1 MFVIIIDTH
10 VMHRR
15 LGHTAMACP
24 LRRRVLPFEVWEA
37 RRQSRLWGLPVG
49 RGQRVGVELREGRER
64 KPGVQA
70 RMFARPPRP
79 LYDLGIT
86 PPERIKRWK
95 PLDELI
101 EATCPD
107 ARTEAA
113 AMQAED
119 AQIETLEPGC
129 DERLAVLVDR
139 IQLADYAAE
148 RARAQ
153 GPGQAVT
160 VLLVLAG
167 IIATVFA
174 LGGYVGGQW
183 WWPLATLAA
192 AALVVKTVHR
202 ACVGGRA
209 VARAV
214 IGPVLGESLA
224 PLAPTDAEL
233 TEALSLAKA
242 DRSDAARSIGDK
254 GPMLLRPA
262 ERAMAA

>member
-1 MFVIIIDTH
+1 MFIIIIDTH

-15 LGHTAMACP
+15 IGHAAMACP
-24 LRRRVLPFEVWEA
+24 LRRRAMPFEVWEA

-49 RGQRVGVELREGRER
+49 RGQRIGLELRDGRER
-64 KPGVQA
+64 KPGVPT

-79 LYDLGIT
+79 MYDLGIT
-86 PPERIKRWK
+86 PPKMAKRWT

-101 EATCPD
+101 EATCPAAPSD
-107 ARTEAA
+107 AQ
-113 AMQAED
+113 AMRAQD
-119 AQIETLEPGC
+119 AQIGTLQPGC
-129 DERLAVLVDR
+129 DERLAELVDR
-139 IQLADYAAE
+139 VQLADYAAE

-160 VLLVLAG
+160 ALLVLAG
-167 IIATVFA
+167 IVATVFA

-192 AALVVKTVHR
+192 AALVVKTIHR

-214 IGPVLGESLA
+214 IGPVLAESLA

-233 TEALSLAKA
+233 AEALSLAKA
-242 DRSDAARSIGDK
+242 DRSDAARSLGEK